1 MTNIVLAMDSKS
13 INHMNPLIN
22 SINKNV
28 KDPRIY
34 LICNEFVNVD
44 WAYKI
49 AVLEDEKIN
58 AKNPYTRITKHTY
71 YRLFIDVLFPE
82 LDKCVY
88 LDYDTIVLQDFSELL
103 DGDDWI
109 IKAFIGNNIW
119 LNAGVLAFN
128 INNECKNLLKQCR
141 SKIGDLHDDQIIIN
155 DVFKD
160 KVTYI
165 SEEYNYMGKNIKDGI
180 KIVHYIGNTKPWNIG
195 DKFILWFKYL

>member
-1 MTNIVLAMDSKS
+1 MINIVLAMDSKS
-13 INHMNPLIN
+13 IKHMDPLIN

-49 AVLEDEKIN
+49 AILEDEKIN
-58 AKNPYTRITKHTY
+58 ATNPYTRITKHTY
-71 YRLFIDVLFPE
+71 YRLFIDILFPD
-82 LDKCVY
+82 LKKCVY
-88 LDYDTIVLQDFSELL
+88 LDYDTIVLEDFSELL
-103 DGDDWI
+103 ENDDWI

-128 INNECKNLLKQCR
+128 FTDNCKKLLEKCR
-141 SKIGDLHDDQIIIN
+141 NKIGNLQDDQIIIN

-160 KVTYI
+160 NITYI
-165 SEEYNYMGKNIKDGI
+165 TEEYNYMGKDIKEGI
-180 KIVHYIGNTKPWNIG
+180 KIVHYIGNIKPWNIG
-195 DKFILWFKYL
+195 NKFTLWFKYL

>member
-13 INHMNPLIN
+13 INHMNPLVN

-34 LICNEFVNVD
+34 LICNEFVSVD

-88 LDYDTIVLQDFSELL
+88 LDYDTLVLQDFSELL

-128 INNECKNLLKQCR
+128 INNECRNLLKQCR

-160 KVTYI
+160 KITYI
-165 SEEYNYMGKNIKDGI
+165 SEEYNYMGRNIKDGI
-180 KIVHYIGNTKPWNIG
+180 KIVHYIGNVKPWNIG

>member
-34 LICNEFVNVD
+34 LICNEFVSVD

-71 YRLFIDVLFPE
+71 YRLFIDMLFPE

-88 LDYDTIVLQDFSELL
+88 LDYDTLVLQDFSELL

-109 IKAFIGNNIW
+109 IKAFRGNNIW

-160 KVTYI
+160 KITYI

-180 KIVHYIGNTKPWNIG
+180 KIVHYIGNIKPWNIG
-195 DKFILWFKYL
+195 DKFTLWFKYL

>member
-1 MTNIVLAMDSKS
+1 
-13 INHMNPLIN
+13 MNPLIN

-34 LICNEFVNVD
+34 LICNEFVSVD

-88 LDYDTIVLQDFSELL
+88 LDYDTLVLQDFSELL
-103 DGDDWI
+103 DGDNWI

-160 KVTYI
+160 KITYI

-180 KIVHYIGNTKPWNIG
+180 KIVHYIGNVKPWNIG

>member
-34 LICNEFVNVD
+34 LICNEFVSVD

-49 AVLEDEKIN
+49 AILEDEKIN

-88 LDYDTIVLQDFSELL
+88 LDYDTLVLQDFSELL

-160 KVTYI
+160 KITYI

>member
-13 INHMNPLIN
+13 INHMNPLVN

-34 LICNEFVNVD
+34 LICNEFVSVD

-88 LDYDTIVLQDFSELL
+88 LDYDTLVLQDFSELL

-128 INNECKNLLKQCR
+128 INNECKDLLKQCR

-160 KVTYI
+160 KITYI
-165 SEEYNYMGKNIKDGI
+165 SEEYNYMGRNIKDGV
-180 KIVHYIGNTKPWNIG
+180 KIVHYIWNTKPWNIG

>member
-13 INHMNPLIN
+13 INHMNPLVN

-88 LDYDTIVLQDFSELL
+88 LDYDTLVLQDFSELL

-160 KVTYI
+160 KITYI
-165 SEEYNYMGKNIKDGI
+165 SEEYNYMGRNIKDGI
-180 KIVHYIGNTKPWNIG
+180 KIVHYIGNVKPWNIG

>member
-34 LICNEFVNVD
+34 LICNESVNVD

-71 YRLFIDVLFPE
+71 YRLFIDMVFPE

-88 LDYDTIVLQDFSELL
+88 LDYDTLVLQDFSELL

-160 KVTYI
+160 KITYI
-165 SEEYNYMGKNIKDGI
+165 SEEYNYMGRNIKDGI
-180 KIVHYIGNTKPWNIG
+180 KIVHYIGNVKPWNIG

>member
-1 MTNIVLAMDSKS
+1 MTNIVLAMDFKS

-49 AVLEDEKIN
+49 AVLEDEKIKK
-58 AKNPYTRITKHTY
+58 KNPYTRITKHTY

-88 LDYDTIVLQDFSELL
+88 LDYDTLVLQDFSELL

-160 KVTYI
+160 KITYI

-180 KIVHYIGNTKPWNIG
+180 KIVHYIGSVKPWNIG
-195 DKFILWFKYL
+195 DKFTLWFKYL

>member
-34 LICNEFVNVD
+34 LICNEFVSVD

-88 LDYDTIVLQDFSELL
+88 LDYDTLVLQDFSELL

-128 INNECKNLLKQCR
+128 INNKCRNLLKQCR

-160 KVTYI
+160 KITYI
-165 SEEYNYMGKNIKDGI
+165 SEEYNYMGRNIKDGI

>member
-13 INHMNPLIN
+13 INHMNPLVN

-34 LICNEFVNVD
+34 LICNEFVSVD

-88 LDYDTIVLQDFSELL
+88 LDYDTLVLQDFSELL

-160 KVTYI
+160 KITYI
-165 SEEYNYMGKNIKDGI
+165 SEEYNYMGRNIKDGI
-180 KIVHYIGNTKPWNIG
+180 KIVHYIGNVKPWNIG

>member
-34 LICNEFVNVD
+34 LICNEFVSVD

-88 LDYDTIVLQDFSELL
+88 LDYDTLVLQDFSELL

-160 KVTYI
+160 KITYI
-165 SEEYNYMGKNIKDGI
+165 SEEYNYMGRNIKDGI
-180 KIVHYIGNTKPWNIG
+180 KIVHYIGSVKPWNIG

>member
-34 LICNEFVNVD
+34 LICNEFVSVD

-88 LDYDTIVLQDFSELL
+88 LDYDTLVLQDFSELL

-128 INNECKNLLKQCR
+128 INNECKDLLKQCR

-160 KVTYI
+160 KITYI
-165 SEEYNYMGKNIKDGI
+165 SEEYNYMGRNIKDGV
-180 KIVHYIGNTKPWNIG
+180 KIVHYIGNVKPWNIG

>member
-1 MTNIVLAMDSKS
+1 MINIVLAMDSKS
-13 INHMNPLIN
+13 INYMNPLVN

-34 LICNEFVNVD
+34 LICNEFVSVD

-88 LDYDTIVLQDFSELL
+88 LDYDTLVLQDFSELL
-103 DGDDWI
+103 DGDNWI

-155 DVFKD
+155 DVFKG
-160 KVTYI
+160 KITYI
-165 SEEYNYMGKNIKDGI
+165 SEEYNYMGRNIKDGI

>member
-1 MTNIVLAMDSKS
+1 MINIVLAMDSKS

-34 LICNEFVNVD
+34 LICNEFVSVD

-88 LDYDTIVLQDFSELL
+88 LDYDTLVLQDFSELL

-160 KVTYI
+160 KITYI

>member
-1 MTNIVLAMDSKS
+1 MVNIVLAMDSKS
-13 INHMNPLIN
+13 IKHMNPLIN

-34 LICNEFVNVD
+34 LICNEFVSVD

-88 LDYDTIVLQDFSELL
+88 LDYDTLVLQDFSELL

-128 INNECKNLLKQCR
+128 INNECRNLLKQCR

-160 KVTYI
+160 KITYI
-165 SEEYNYMGKNIKDGI
+165 SEEYNYMGRNIKDGI

>member
-34 LICNEFVNVD
+34 LICNEFVSVD

-88 LDYDTIVLQDFSELL
+88 LDYDTLVLQDFSELL

-155 DVFKD
+155 DVFKG
-160 KVTYI
+160 KITYI

>member
-34 LICNEFVNVD
+34 LICNEFVNID

-88 LDYDTIVLQDFSELL
+88 LDYDTLVLQDFSELL

-160 KVTYI
+160 KITYI

-180 KIVHYIGNTKPWNIG
+180 KIVHYIGNVKPWNIG
-195 DKFILWFKYL
+195 NKFILWFKYL

>member
-13 INHMNPLIN
+13 INHMNPLVN

-28 KDPRIY
+28 KNSRIY
-34 LICNEFVNVD
+34 LICNEFVSVD

-88 LDYDTIVLQDFSELL
+88 LDYDTLVLQDFSELL

-160 KVTYI
+160 KITYI

-180 KIVHYIGNTKPWNIG
+180 KIVHYIGNVKPWNIG

>member
-34 LICNEFVNVD
+34 LICNEFVSVD

-88 LDYDTIVLQDFSELL
+88 LDYDTLVLQDFSELL

-160 KVTYI
+160 KITYI
-165 SEEYNYMGKNIKDGI
+165 SEEYNYMGKSIKDGI

>member
-1 MTNIVLAMDSKS
+1 MTNIVLAMDFKS

-88 LDYDTIVLQDFSELL
+88 LDYDTLVLQDFSELL

-160 KVTYI
+160 KITYI

-180 KIVHYIGNTKPWNIG
+180 KIVHYIGSVKPWNIG

>member
-34 LICNEFVNVD
+34 LICNEFVSVD

-88 LDYDTIVLQDFSELL
+88 LDYDTLVLQDFSELL

-160 KVTYI
+160 KITYI
-165 SEEYNYMGKNIKDGI
+165 SEEYNYMGRNIKDGI
-180 KIVHYIGNTKPWNIG
+180 KIVHYIGNVKPWNIG

>member
-34 LICNEFVNVD
+34 LICNEFVSVD

-88 LDYDTIVLQDFSELL
+88 LDYDTLVLQDFSELL
-103 DGDDWI
+103 DGDNWI

-160 KVTYI
+160 KITYI

-180 KIVHYIGNTKPWNIG
+180 KIVHYIGNVKPWNIG

>member
-88 LDYDTIVLQDFSELL
+88 LDYDTLVLQDFSELL

-160 KVTYI
+160 KITYI

-180 KIVHYIGNTKPWNIG
+180 KIVHYIGNVKPWNIG

>member
-34 LICNEFVNVD
+34 LICNEFVSVD

-88 LDYDTIVLQDFSELL
+88 LDYDTLVLQDFSELL

-160 KVTYI
+160 KITYI

-180 KIVHYIGNTKPWNIG
+180 KIVHYIGNVKPWNIG
-195 DKFILWFKYL
+195 SKFILWFKYL

>member
-34 LICNEFVNVD
+34 LICNEFVSVD

-88 LDYDTIVLQDFSELL
+88 LDYDTLVLQDFSELL

-160 KVTYI
+160 KITYI

>member
-34 LICNEFVNVD
+34 LICNEFANVD

-88 LDYDTIVLQDFSELL
+88 LDYDTLVLQDFSELL
-103 DGDDWI
+103 DGDNWI

-160 KVTYI
+160 KITYI
-165 SEEYNYMGKNIKDGI
+165 SEEYNYMGRNIKDGI
-180 KIVHYIGNTKPWNIG
+180 KIVHYIGNVKPWNIG

>member
-13 INHMNPLIN
+13 INHMNPLVN

-34 LICNEFVNVD
+34 LICNEFVSVD

-88 LDYDTIVLQDFSELL
+88 LDYDTLVLQDFSELL

-128 INNECKNLLKQCR
+128 INNECKDLLKQCR

-160 KVTYI
+160 KITYI
-165 SEEYNYMGKNIKDGI
+165 SEEYNYMGRNIKDGV

>member
-1 MTNIVLAMDSKS
+1 MTNIVLAMDFKS

-88 LDYDTIVLQDFSELL
+88 LDYDTLVLQDFSELL

-160 KVTYI
+160 KITYI

-180 KIVHYIGNTKPWNIG
+180 KIVHYIGSVKPWNIG
-195 DKFILWFKYL
+195 DKFTLWFKYL

>member
-34 LICNEFVNVD
+34 LICNELVSVD

-58 AKNPYTRITKHTY
+58 ARNPYTRITKHTY

-88 LDYDTIVLQDFSELL
+88 LDYDTLVLQDFSELL

-160 KVTYI
+160 KITYI

>member
-34 LICNEFVNVD
+34 LICNEFVSVD

-88 LDYDTIVLQDFSELL
+88 LDYDTLVLQDFSELL

-128 INNECKNLLKQCR
+128 INNECKDLLKQCR

-160 KVTYI
+160 KITYI
-165 SEEYNYMGKNIKDGI
+165 SEEYNYMGRNIKDGV